1 MEPLVKPSF
10 IPKAPLTD
18 TSRVQTKKSSGI
30 FTFLI
35 LILLV
40 GTGISYAYVRIQTQ
54 KFLKMKDDYI
64 VRIEKARKEIGTEF
78 VSDIVSLQKRISS
91 TQNLLRDHVVVSPIF
106 FALQETT
113 VQKIQFKDFE
123 YSIDI
128 DSVTGKKM
136 VSVKINGISP
146 DYKTIALQTDAFL
159 QNSLIKDP
167 IISDIK
173 NEDTTKTVGFV
184 LEFKVDARD
193 VSYEKFLEQKI
204 PKTASKTLGR
214 DELSYE

>member
-18 TSRVQTKKSSGI
+18 TSRVQKNKSSEI
-30 FTFLI
+30 ITFLI

-40 GTGISYAYVRIQTQ
+40 GTTISYMYVRIQTQ
-54 KFLKMKDDYI
+54 KFLKIKDEYI
-64 VRIEKARKEIGTEF
+64 VRIEKARKEISTEF
-78 VSDIVSLQKRISS
+78 VSDIVRLQKRILN

-123 YSIDI
+123 YTI
-128 DSVTGKKM
+128 DSNNLTGNKM

-146 DYKTIALQTDAFL
+146 DYKTIALQTDAFR
-159 QNSLIKDP
+159 QNTLIKDP

-173 NEDTTKTVGFV
+173 NDDISKTVGFV

-193 VSYEKFLEQKI
+193 VSYEKFIEQKI
-204 PKTASKTLGR
+204 PKTASKTLIGE
-214 DELSYE
+214 ELLYE